1 VHKYPWPNESDFEE
15 RLHLL
20 VEEKEDRW
28 SDLDLASANVNRAGA
43 LLGSTIA
50 VFTFLLF
57 FLYPRYLSGEI
68 DPVLFQVMLTV
79 VVLTILSFSL
89 CIIFCYRI
97 GVLEMGSAEKESSMK
112 WGALT
117 WIIGTLFIVLEPP
130 LILFTIGL
138 TLVGIIAL
146 IAWLLYTLVVLRD
159 ANRHMMRS
167 RRPSSR
173 N

>member
-1 VHKYPWPNESDFEE
+1 MSDSN
-15 RLHLL
+15 
-20 VEEKEDRW
+20 EDRW
-28 SDLDLASANVNRAGA
+28 SDLDLASANVNRAGT

-57 FLYPRYLSGEI
+57 FLYPRYSSGQI
-68 DPVLFQVMLTV
+68 DPVLFQATLV
-79 VVLTILSFSL
+79 VILLTILSFSL

-97 GVLEMGSAEKESSMK
+97 GVLKLSSAERNSSMR

-117 WIIGTLFIVLEPP
+117 WIMGTLFMVLEPP

-138 TLVGIIAL
+138 TLVAIVAL

-159 ANRHMMRS
+159 ARRHLAAS
-167 RRPSSR
+167 RRPR
-173 N
+173 VTG